1 MIDEKLL
8 EILVCCENRTALTP
22 ADEEL
27 ISRLNR
33 AIAAG
38 KVKNRLGRTV
48 ETPVKEG
55 LVRED
60 NLLLYPIVD
69 DIPVMLVDEAIPLEQ
84 IKDSNCK

>member
-1 MIDEKLL
+1 MIDEKLV
-8 EILVCCENRTALTP
+8 EILVCPENRTALAP

-27 ISRLNR
+27 VSKLNQ

-48 ETPVKEG
+48 ETQVKEG

-60 NLLLYPIVD
+60 GLLLYPIVD
-69 DIPVMLVDEAIPLEQ
+69 EIPVMLVDEAIPLEPT
-84 IKDSNCK
+84 DS

>member
-1 MIDEKLL
+1 MIDEKLVK
-8 EILVCCENRTALTP
+8 ILVCPENRTALTP

-27 ISRLNR
+27 VSKLNR
-33 AIAAG
+33 AIAVG

-48 ETPVKEG
+48 ETQLKEG

-60 NLLLYPIVD
+60 GLLLYPVVD

-84 IKDSNCK
+84 IQ